1 MKDKLFSFF
10 SKNPVLIVSAVAVVL
25 LTATVIAAAL
35 GLFGGEGKEAPDTSV
50 MTDNVVYADDMSFM
64 DSDIKISAK
73 DSDTIGVS
81 PTSSFRLLFGKT
93 PDEKALSASLSVE
106 PEQAYDLKKVS
117 DKEYSVVFEKP
128 LASDSVYSFVI
139 NDKNTGEKQSWS
151 FQTKK
156 SLSVARTLPRDK
168 SARVPV
174 NSGIEITFNHQDIE
188 NAEKNFSIS
197 PEVKGRFEW
206 HDKTLVFVPEKLE
219 QGTIYTVTLK
229 KGIGIK
235 GSSEKLAEDLT
246 FRFQTEMSGNADSK
260 LYYSF
265 SDNLY
270 SFTSKETPALSIYAD
285 EKLDDTDVAVNL
297 YSYNGHEDFLKELKQ
312 LSSAPYW
319 AVSENKGIHD
329 ESKMQKSATVTAHI
343 YRQQSNYWSNTY
355 LVLPSTLP
363 EGYYLVSAEVD
374 GSKYYTQL
382 QINNTSVYIMT
393 TEQKSIAWLND
404 SATGQPLEG
413 AEFMMDG
420 GKPVTADGSGMAVID
435 APLPD
440 KEASCT
446 FFLVR
451 PKSGPVYVARVLN
464 NTYQPYYDYN
474 NNTDITDTYWR
485 YLYLDK
491 DMFLPE
497 DTINIWGVL
506 KPRDGSSAGN
516 DAILELI
523 RYTYYGGEND
533 ASVLSSQNVK
543 ISPNGTFT
551 GSLKIS
557 GFNPG
562 SYEVRVRIGDKL
574 MITRYIQVMDYTK
587 PVYKLEINS
596 DRKFISLGEKINYSI
611 LSSFYEGTPVS
622 DMKLSYTADIYGGD
636 SAEGKLTCDGSGV
649 SKLTLQPSTSEKSW
663 RPYTYD
669 LTVRNDEAG
678 EQQVVE
684 SNGVAVFPRDTMVKI
699 GSDNK
704 DGKCTFT
711 FETNRIDLSRLK
723 TAGEEANVYDEDNY
737 RGAAVDMPLTAK
749 LYKRH
754 YESKKT
760 GDYYDYIN
768 KVRRDIYSYY
778 EVTNLVQDYSF
789 ATVDGKYEINC
800 DFKDNCQYIFEVSG
814 KDSKGRDIFEKIYEY
829 GWGWDYYNE
838 YNNSTYSIVG
848 NDSYQTYKQDE
859 TVPVEVRY
867 NEKQPFDGSNRKY
880 LFVRLQN
887 GIIDYKVSEE
897 PLYSFSFDK
906 KFIPNM
912 YVKAVCFDGTNIYD
926 AGLQQYLYDSSE
938 KSLDISV
945 KPYKG
950 YYKPGDK
957 EYYRPGD
964 TVKLAFEV
972 KDLKGVPCAAELNV
986 SVVDEAFFTLS
997 PQFVDTLSSL
1007 YNPAVS
1013 SGLIADYFS
1022 YTPLEKSNP
1031 PMAEMGEGGD
1041 EYVRK
1046 DFRDSALFRTVTTDS
1061 SGKAEVSFKMPDNL
1075 TSWRITYQAV
1085 TNDLMAGNGQTNIST
1100 KLPFFVDTV
1109 FNKNFITGDNPSIQL
1124 NAYGIELP
1132 ENGKINY
1139 EVTLTDANGVKKT
1152 YKAAEIGHVP
1162 TLLPLGELDAGEYTL
1177 TVKAACGKL
1186 QDAVE
1191 RTFRVSDS
1199 LLETCKV
1206 DYKTLADGAV
1216 LTNGAKG
1223 LTSLVF
1229 YGEDSSLLYDG
1240 LQSLY
1245 WSWGQRLDQKLAGQV
1260 AAKLLKNYF
1269 GEETYADDAFDISQ
1283 YQTEDGGL
1291 ALLTYDSSNPAL
1303 SAKLCSLAADGIDR
1317 NALASYFY
1325 SLLANKDTMP
1335 EDAAYAYWGLAAL
1348 KEPVLLDIRALLASD
1363 GISPEIKL
1371 ILGNALA
1378 EIGDFQGAR
1387 NIYNEAMKAST
1398 VTNTM
1403 AWLEAETRDKSID
1416 LTSLCSLIS
1425 LRINAPEKLKLFTYI
1440 SSNSTSELLVNLERM
1455 IFVTSYIKEVS
1466 LNNSFSYELDGAK
1479 KQVEL
1484 KNGGYFR
1491 LIVTPEKL
1499 SNIKFSNV
1507 KGKIQIASSYVAPVS
1522 ELRPTEGNLVSLER
1536 VYTAASGATSG
1547 DSFRRSDRIKVTIT
1561 PKFDTAAPD
1570 GYYEITDILPAGF
1583 RYVQSDYVEGA
1594 DRHTWYPDEVTG
1606 QKIVFGYYY
1615 NKNGYTPGSITYY
1628 AAAVS
1633 PGDYTADN
1641 AAIRHTDGK
1650 ITGFTERKQIRI
1662 TK

>member
-10 SKNPVLIVSAVAVVL
+10 SKKQVLIVLAVAAVL
-25 LTATVIAAAL
+25 LAAAVIAAAL
-35 GLFGGEGKEAPDTSV
+35 GLFGSDGGKAPDTSV
-50 MTDNVVYADDMSFM
+50 MTDSVVHADDMSFM
-64 DSDIKISAK
+64 GSDIKIAAE
-73 DSDTIGVS
+73 DSDSIGVS
-81 PTSSFRLLFGKT
+81 PTSSFRLLFGKA
-93 PDEKALSASLSVE
+93 PDEKALSASLSVK

-117 DKEYSVVFEKP
+117 DKEYSVEFEKP
-128 LASDSVYSFVI
+128 LKSNSIYSFVI

-156 SLSVARTLPRDK
+156 SLAVARTLPRDK
-168 SARVPV
+168 SAQVPA
-174 NSGIEITFNHQDIE
+174 NSGIEITFNHKDIE
-188 NAEKNFSIS
+188 DAEKNFSIS

-206 HDKTLVFVPEKLE
+206 HDNTLVFVPEKLE

-246 FRFQTEMSGNADSK
+246 FRFQTEMPGNNSKK

-265 SDNLY
+265 SDIIYN
-270 SFTSKETPALSIYAD
+270 FTAKETPALSIYAD
-285 EKLDDTDVAVNL
+285 EKLDDTDVAVEL
-297 YSYNGHEDFLKELKQ
+297 YSYNSHEAFLKDLKQ
-312 LSSAPYW
+312 LISAPYW
-319 AVSENKGIHD
+319 AVSENKGIYD
-329 ESKMQKSATVTAHI
+329 ESKMQKAASVTAHI
-343 YRQQSNYWSNTY
+343 YRQEVNYWSNTY

-363 EGYYLVSAEVD
+363 EGYYLVSTEVD

-393 TEQKSIAWLND
+393 TEQKSMAWLND
-404 SATGQPLEG
+404 AATGKPLEG

-420 GKPVTADGSGMAVID
+420 GKPVKADGSGMAVID

-440 KEASCT
+440 SEASCT

-451 PKSGPVYVARVLN
+451 PRTGPVYVARVPN
-464 NTYQPYYDYN
+464 NIYQPYYDYSN
-474 NNTDITDTYWR
+474 NADITDKYWR

-497 DTINIWGVL
+497 DTINLWGVL
-506 KPRDGSSAGN
+506 KPRDGSSPGN
-516 DAILELI
+516 DATLQLV
-523 RYTYYGGEND
+523 RYTYYGSEND

-562 SYEVRVRIGDKL
+562 SYEVRVRTGDKL
-574 MITRYIQVMDYTK
+574 MITGYVQVMDYTK
-587 PVYKLEINS
+587 PVYKLEISS
-596 DRKFISLGEKINYSI
+596 DRKYVSLGEKINYSI

-622 DMKLSYTADIYGGD
+622 DMKLSYTADNSG
-636 SAEGKLTCDGSGV
+636 SESKSGKLTCDGSGI
-649 SKLTLQPSTSEKSW
+649 SKLTLRPSALEKSW

-684 SNGVAVFPRDTMVKI
+684 SNGVAVFPRDTMIKVDSEKK
-699 GSDNK
+699 DNA
-704 DGKCTFT
+704 CTFK
-711 FETNRIDLSRLK
+711 FETNRIDLSRLE
-723 TAGEEANVYDEDNY
+723 TAGADKNIYDENNY
-737 RGAAVDMPLTAK
+737 RGKAVDIPLTAK
-749 LYKRH
+749 LYERH

-789 ATVDGKYEINC
+789 ATVDGKYEIKC

-829 GWGWDYYNE
+829 GWGGDYYNG

-848 NDSYQTYKQDE
+848 KDSYQTYKQDE
-859 TVPVEVRY
+859 TVSVEVKY
-867 NEKQPFDGSNRKY
+867 NEEQPFEGSGRKY
-880 LFVRLQN
+880 LFVRMQS
-887 GIIDYKVSEE
+887 GVIDYKLSEE
-897 PLYSFSFDK
+897 PVYSFGFDK

-926 AGLQQYLYDSSE
+926 AGISQYTYDRSE
-938 KSLDISV
+938 KNLNISV
-945 KPYKG
+945 KP
-950 YYKPGDK
+950 DK

-964 TVKLAFEV
+964 TAKLAFEV
-972 KDLKGVPCAAELNV
+972 KDAKGAPCAAELNV

-997 PQFVDTLSSL
+997 PQSVDTLSSL
-1007 YNPAVS
+1007 YGPAMS
-1013 SGLIADYFS
+1013 SGIIADYFS
-1022 YTPLEKSNP
+1022 FTPIDKSNP

-1041 EYVRK
+1041 EYVRR
-1046 DFRDSALFRTVTTDS
+1046 DFRDSAIFNTVSTNS
-1061 SGKAEVSFKMPDNL
+1061 SGKAEVTVKMPDNL
-1075 TSWRITYQAV
+1075 TSWRVTYQAV
-1085 TNDLMAGNGQTNIST
+1085 TNDLRAGNGQTNISA

-1109 FNKNFITGDNPSIQL
+1109 FNKNFITEDDPSIQL
-1124 NAYGIELP
+1124 NAYGSELP
-1132 ENGKINY
+1132 ENGKISY
-1139 EVTLTDANGVKKT
+1139 EVTLVDANGVKKT
-1152 YKAAEIGHVP
+1152 YNAAGTAHIP
-1162 TLLPLGELDAGEYTL
+1162 TMLSIGELKAGEYAL
-1177 TVKAACGKL
+1177 TAKAACGKL
-1186 QDAVE
+1186 QDAIE

-1199 LLETCKV
+1199 LLETSKV
-1206 DYKTLADGAV
+1206 EYKALADGAV
-1216 LTNGAKG
+1216 LSNGTKG

-1229 YGEDSSLLYDG
+1229 YGKDSSLLYDG

-1245 WSWGQRLDQKLAGQV
+1245 WNWGQRLDQKLAGQV

-1269 GEETYADDAFDISQ
+1269 GEESYTDDTFDISQ

-1303 SAKLCSLAADGIDR
+1303 SAKLCSLAADGIDSD
-1317 NALASYFY
+1317 ALASYFY
-1325 SLLANKDTMP
+1325 GLLANKDTTP
-1335 EDAAYAYWGLAAL
+1335 VDAAYAYWGLAAL

-1363 GISPEIKL
+1363 GITPEIKL

-1387 NIYNEAMKAST
+1387 DIYSEAMKRST
-1398 VTNTM
+1398 VTDTM
-1403 AWLEAETRDKSID
+1403 AWLEAETRDKSIEQ
-1416 LTSLCSLIS
+1416 TSLCSLIA

-1440 SSNSTSELLVNLERM
+1440 SSNSTSELLVNLESM
-1455 IFVTSYIKEVS
+1455 ILVTNYIKEAS

-1491 LIVTPEKL
+1491 LILTPEKL

-1507 KGKIQIASSYVAPVS
+1507 KGRIQVASSYVAPVS
-1522 ELRPTEGNLVSLER
+1522 EARLTKGSPVSLER
-1536 VYTAASGATSG
+1536 IYTAAGRAASG

-1561 PKFDTAAPD
+1561 PKFDPSAPD

-1583 RYVQSDYVEGA
+1583 RYVQSDFVEDA

-1615 NKNGYTPGSITYY
+1615 SKNGYKPGGITYY

-1633 PGDYTADN
+1633 PGVYTADN